1 MISDAKQKLIA
12 ERMLKLG
19 ILEQDLEEHF
29 VRSSGKGG
37 QNVNKV
43 NTCVWLKHIPTSTE
57 VKCQKT
63 RSQVDNRYLARV
75 ILCEKIEAQ
84 ILGKQSELER
94 ERHRIRK
101 QKKRRTRRGKEKM
114 LQEKKATSQ
123 KKQWRKSPG
132 SSDY

>member
-1 MISDAKQKLIA
+1 MISDAKQKSLI
-12 ERMLKLG
+12 ERMFRLG
-19 ILEQDLEEHF
+19 IVEKDIEEHF
-29 VRSSGKGG
+29 IRSSGKGG

-43 NTCVWLKHIPTSTE
+43 STCVWLKHLPTSTE

-84 ILGKQSELER
+84 ILGKESEAER
-94 ERHRIRK
+94 EKYRIRK
-101 QKKRRTRRGKEKM
+101 QKKRRSRRSKEKM
-114 LQEKKATSQ
+114 LEGKKRAAS
-123 KKQWRKSPG
+123 KKQWRQKPD